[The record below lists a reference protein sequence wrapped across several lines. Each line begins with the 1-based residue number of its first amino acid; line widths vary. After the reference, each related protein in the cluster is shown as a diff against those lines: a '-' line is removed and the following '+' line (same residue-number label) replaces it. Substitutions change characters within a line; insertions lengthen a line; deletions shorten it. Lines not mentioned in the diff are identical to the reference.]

1 MKQHTLKAQYLSFV
15 SSVRN
20 LSRDVERNVL
30 KKIKAN
36 GIGDPGAEGAE
47 DAQVQELKKL
57 QKDMAAR
64 IKNNFKGGRLEIQ
77 I

>member
-1 MKQHTLKAQYLSFV
+1 
-15 SSVRN
+15 

-36 GIGDPGAEGAE
+36 ESGEPGAEGAE
-47 DAQVQELKKL
+47 DAQLIELKKL
-57 QKDMAAR
+57 QKDMAGR
-64 IKNNFKGGRLEIQ
+64 IKNSFKGGRLEIQ